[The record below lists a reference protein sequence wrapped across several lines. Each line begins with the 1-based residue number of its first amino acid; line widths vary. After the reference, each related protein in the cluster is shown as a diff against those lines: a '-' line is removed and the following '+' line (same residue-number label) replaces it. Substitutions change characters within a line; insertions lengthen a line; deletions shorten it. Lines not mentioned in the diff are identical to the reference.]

1 MNKDFRS
8 HLLSYP
14 YEHTEWVKVPF
25 WVVTPFLDLQLRFVI
40 VSLDLDHTLHTLKTE
55 HLQCIYCLKPRFGLN
70 ALYEAKLYLQNGL
83 AKCKNAA
90 KPIPFQLF

>member
-40 VSLDLDHTLHTLKTE
+40 VSLDLDSPKS
-55 HLQCIYCLKPRFGLN
+55 FGSVPEEGAY
-70 ALYEAKLYLQNGL
+70 ALTIFAVGN
-83 AKCKNAA
+83 
-90 KPIPFQLF
+90 